1 MLPIFASGYS
11 RNFVWLYYHLNLER
25 ITLTILFSSIFTAL
39 DTIASYTCLTGEIKT
54 LSTLELI
61 FAIIFMLEM
70 LVKHLAVGVIGYWMT
85 PSWRFDGVISILAL
99 SASLIETAIA
109 SSTDVVMREK
119 WASVKTDNPLRLV
132 VMLRILRTFLVARF
146 LQVLASFDSLKPF
159 MATLSRFFPKLP
171 DYVMLFLVISY
182 PHAVFG
188 EILWNGRMTKHSN
201 LEVSLDSYNER
212 GLYGK
217 APYSQSSFT
226 FPTENLKVGDGYNL
240 QTLPFPLNGTTTIS
254 NTYHYGLNFDQYLM
268 TTLTL
273 FSITMMNNWHII
285 TMRQSPR

>member
-1 MLPIFASGYS
+1 
-11 RNFVWLYYHLNLER
+11 
-25 ITLTILFSSIFTAL
+25 
-39 DTIASYTCLTGEIKT
+39 
-54 LSTLELI
+54 
-61 FAIIFMLEM
+61 
-70 LVKHLAVGVIGYWMT
+70 
-85 PSWRFDGVISILAL
+85 
-99 SASLIETAIA
+99 
-109 SSTDVVMREK
+109 
-119 WASVKTDNPLRLV
+119 
-132 VMLRILRTFLVARF
+132 
-146 LQVLASFDSLKPF
+146 SLKPF

-171 DYVMLFLVISY
+171 DYVLLFLVISY

-226 FPTENLKVGDGYNL
+226 FPTENLKVSDGYNL

-254 NTYHYGLNFDQYLM
+254 NTYHFGLNFDQYLM

-273 FSITMMNNWHII
+273 FSIAMMNNWHII
-285 TMRQSPR
+285 HNAAIAALNLGHHSVSTFGQFAVSFYFISYIIVSVTIYLNMLISHFLSTYNEETKLQREARETV